1 MKRQVTPT
9 QLALFSRSPVIGAW
23 WEELNKIDAQRA
35 PKPKADSLDELLFK
49 SGHKHEETLIIDL
62 EAKGKRV
69 KKLSGKMTAEAFQ
82 ETLDAIHDGG
92 YDFIHQASLQ
102 NDELRGS
109 ADLLERI
116 DQPSKLGAWSYIPIE
131 CKLSSHSKPIYLV
144 QACAYCELLE
154 PILGHRPQHF
164 KLYLGGKK
172 FEKEP
177 DGYRVDDFWM
187 WYRRLRDRYQKFLD
201 AFDENQQPEHS
212 PGDHGHW
219 SSFIEEELGKKRDLI
234 LVAGMRQS
242 QRDKLIASGISTIEE
257 LAKASSSKAIS
268 KLDEKMFVRLKEQ
281 AAIQILSSQSDGRP
295 AFEVRGKDEQEK
307 GLAMLPKRDDGD
319 VWFDM
324 EGYPNPLT
332 GEKLEY
338 LFGACYLDE
347 QRKRQFKAWWAHD
360 DFEEKKAFDEFIK
373 WVKNRRVHYPDLHV
387 YHYASYEKTALGRLA
402 TTHGI
407 HKNSWDQWLREEL
420 FVDLFPI
427 VRNGLLLGAPSYSI
441 KKVEKLYLEDFRNEE
456 ISTAADSV
464 VQYAE
469 WQKLREEKKASTLI
483 SENKILKDLQDYNE
497 KDCQSTEELHK
508 FLVEQHELLNL
519 AFRTNKWGKSKDED
533 AKTNFERE
541 LEVAAQT
548 LRKKIPDPLKD
559 PLAKGSYGLSYKHQK
574 LLSDL
579 IDFHEREGKV
589 EWWEFFDRK
598 DAKTSS
604 EKYDDT
610 EIIANAEKIGEKP
623 IKRSQGHIYKFS
635 PDQPLKL
642 STKPGIKM
650 HFALAEL
657 LKKGDKFIPKN
668 VIEKKGKRS
677 DKKSLD
683 LVGEFDE
690 NDPPNIILKVSDK
703 KKKAL
708 EDLGISSLPKYCDLI
723 PLPKQIYKRML
734 PDLVRQ
740 AQGWVDERKKLPE
753 AIVHLLE
760 KRSIP
765 ELIHLNKKIRSNPEE
780 TASSLTEFLSSA
792 EGITL
797 SLQGPPGTG
806 KTTVTGELIARLVD
820 KGKRVAVSS
829 QTHEAI
835 NNLLK
840 RVQKKAESIATNPF
854 VVKLSSGTS
863 EKSDQR
869 SLSGTKVQALRENAL
884 NCEPNVLG
892 ATVFGLVKE
901 RFGEEPYDL
910 LVVDEA
916 GQVSLSNLLY
926 MSHCAR
932 NILLVG
938 DQNQLSQPNRAK
950 HPGDSGLS
958 CLEYVM
964 GKEKVVPS
972 DRGVF
977 LATSW
982 RMPPAL
988 TSVVS
993 DLFYQGALQSC
1004 ISKSENKV
1012 LWEGSQQ
1019 GLSFEPVEHSSNSSE
1034 SEEEIDRIEQ
1044 LLNELLGCSYQ
1055 VVQQNNEGTSVI
1067 SGIISPNEILIT
1079 APYNLQVN
1087 QLEHRLSGKAR
1098 IGTVDRF
1105 QGQEAPISIHSL
1117 TASDADNAPRGIGFV
1132 LDPDRLNVA
1141 ISRAQCL
1148 SIVVGSPKLATGITG
1163 TVEGVM
1169 QVNRLCRIMDSARQ
1183 PVSLL

>member
-1 MKRQVTPT
+1 MQRQVTPT
-9 QLALFSRSPVIGAW
+9 QLALFSRSPVIGSW

-49 SGHKHEETLIIDL
+49 LGHKHEESLIIDL

-69 KKLSGKMTAEAFQ
+69 KKLSGKMTTEAFH

-116 DQPSKLGAWSYIPIE
+116 DHPSKLGAWSYIPIE

-154 PILGHRPQHF
+154 PVLGNRPQHF

-187 WYRRLRDRYQKFLD
+187 WYRRLRDRYQKFLN

-242 QRDKLIASGISTIEE
+242 QRNKLIAAGISTIEE
-257 LAKASSSKAIS
+257 LAKASTIQTIS

-281 AAIQILSSQSDGRP
+281 AAIQIRSSQSDGRP
-295 AFEVRGKDEQEK
+295 AFEVRGSEEQEK
-307 GLAMLPKRDDGD
+307 GLAMLPNPDKGD

-338 LFGACYLDE
+338 LFGACYFD
-347 QRKRQFKAWWAHD
+347 KKGDRQFKPWWAHNNI
-360 DFEEKKAFDEFIK
+360 EEKKAFDEFIK
-373 WVKNRRVHYPDLHV
+373 WIKNRRVDYPDLHV

-402 TTHGI
+402 TTHSI
-407 HKNSWDQWLREEL
+407 HKNTWDQWLREEL

-441 KKVEKLYLEDFRNEE
+441 KKVEKLYLKHFRDEE

-508 FLVEQHELLNL
+508 FLIKQHRLLNL
-519 AFRTNKWGKSKDED
+519 GYRNNKWGKSKDEES
-533 AKTNFERE
+533 KTNFERE
-541 LEVAAQT
+541 LEVVAKT
-548 LRKKIPDPLKD
+548 LRKAIPDPLKD

-589 EWWEFFDRK
+589 EWWDFFDRK

-610 EIIANAEKIGEKP
+610 EIIANAEKIGEKT
-623 IKRSQGHIYKFS
+623 IKRSKGHIYKFS

-650 HFALAEL
+650 SFALAEL

-668 VIEKKGKRS
+668 VIEKGKKS

-683 LVGEFDE
+683 LVGEFDA
-690 NDPPNIILKVSDK
+690 NNSSNIILKVSDK
-703 KKKAL
+703 KNKAL
-708 EDLGISSLPKYCDLI
+708 KDLGISSLPKYCDLI

-740 AQGWVDERKKLPE
+740 AQGWVDERKKLPD
-753 AIVHLLE
+753 AMVHLLE

-765 ELIHLNKKIRSNPEE
+765 ELIDLNKKIRTNPEE

-869 SLSGTKVQALRENAL
+869 SLCGTKVQALRENAL

-892 ATVFGLVKE
+892 ATVFSLVKE

-950 HPGDSGLS
+950 HPEDSGLS

-977 LATSW
+977 LAMSW
-982 RMPPAL
+982 RMPPTL
-988 TSVVS
+988 TSIVS
-993 DLFYQGALQSC
+993 DLFYQGELLSC
-1004 ISKSENKV
+1004 ISKSENKI
-1012 LWEGSQQ
+1012 LWKGLQQ

-1034 SEEEIDRIEQ
+1034 SKEEIDRIEQ
-1044 LLNELLGCSYQ
+1044 LVNQLLGCSYQ
-1055 VVQQNNEGTSVI
+1055 LVKQTNEGTSVI
-1067 SGIISPNEILIT
+1067 KGIISPEEILIT

-1117 TASDADNAPRGIGFV
+1117 TVSDAENAPRGIGFV

-1148 SIVVGSPKLATGITG
+1148 SIVVGSPDLATGITG

-1169 QVNRLCRIMDSARQ
+1169 QLNRLCRIMDTATK
-1183 PVSLL
+1183 

>member
-1 MKRQVTPT
+1 MQRQITPT
-9 QLALFSRSPVIGAW
+9 QLALFSRSPIIGSW

-35 PKPKADSLDELLFK
+35 PKPKVDSLDEFLFK
-49 SGHKHEETLIIDL
+49 LGHKHEESLIKDL
-62 EAKGKRV
+62 EAEGKRV
-69 KKLSGKMTAEAFQ
+69 KKLSGKMTTDAFH

-102 NDELRGS
+102 NEELRGS

-116 DQPSKLGAWSYIPIE
+116 DHPSKLGAWSYIPIE

-154 PILGHRPQHF
+154 PILGNRPRNF

-187 WYRRLRDRYQKFLD
+187 WYRRLRYRYQKFLD
-201 AFDENQQPEHS
+201 SFDKNRQPEHS

-242 QRDKLIASGISTIEE
+242 QRNKLIAAGISTIEE
-257 LAKASSSKAIS
+257 LAKASIS
-268 KLDEKMFVRLKEQ
+268 QIINKLDEKMFIRLREQ
-281 AAIQILSSQSDGRP
+281 AAIQIRSSKLDGRP
-295 AFEVRGKDEQEK
+295 AFEVRSNEEQEK
-307 GLAMLPKRDDGD
+307 GLEMLPMPDKGD

-338 LFGACYLDE
+338 LFGACYFD
-347 QRKRQFKAWWAHD
+347 KKGDRQFKAWWAHND
-360 DFEEKKAFDEFIK
+360 IAEKKAFDEFIQ
-373 WVKNRRVHYPDLHV
+373 WIKNRRVVYPDLHV
-387 YHYASYEKTALGRLA
+387 YHYASYEKTALSRLA
-402 TTHGI
+402 TTHCI
-407 HKNSWDQWLREEL
+407 HKNKWDQWLREEL

-441 KKVEKLYLEDFRNEE
+441 KKVEKLYLKNFRDEE

-508 FLVEQHELLNL
+508 FLIKQHRLLNL
-519 AFRTNKWGKSKDED
+519 AFRNNKWGQLKDEES
-533 AKTNFERE
+533 KTNFESE
-541 LEVAAQT
+541 LEVIAKK
-548 LRKKIPDPLKD
+548 LRKAIPNPLKD

-610 EIIANAEKIGEKP
+610 EIIANAERIGEKT
-623 IKRSQGHIYKFS
+623 IKRSKGYIYKFS

-650 HFALAEL
+650 SFALAEL

-668 VIEKKGKRS
+668 VIEKKGKKS

-683 LVGEFDE
+683 FEGEFDE
-690 NDPPNIILKVSDK
+690 NNPSNIILKVSDK
-703 KKKAL
+703 KNKTLK
-708 EDLGISSLPKYCDLI
+708 DLGISSLPKYCDLI

-740 AQGWVDERKKLPE
+740 AKEWVDESKKLPDTM
-753 AIVHLLE
+753 IHLLE
-760 KRSIP
+760 KKSIP
-765 ELIHLNKKIRSNPEE
+765 ELIDLNKKIRTNPEE

-840 RVQKKAESIATNPF
+840 RVQIKAESIATNPF

-869 SLSGTKVQALRENAL
+869 SFSGTKVQALRENAL

-892 ATVFGLVKE
+892 ATVFSLVKE
-901 RFGEEPYDL
+901 RFSDESYDL
-910 LVVDEA
+910 LVIDEA

-950 HPGDSGLS
+950 HPEDSGLS
-958 CLEYVM
+958 CLEYMM

-982 RMPPAL
+982 RMPPVL

-993 DLFYQGALQSC
+993 DLFYQGELLSC
-1004 ISKSENKV
+1004 MSKSENKIFWKG
-1012 LWEGSQQ
+1012 LQQ
-1019 GLSFEPVEHSSNSSE
+1019 GLSFEPVEHSYNSSE
-1034 SEEEIDRIEQ
+1034 SKEEIDRIEQ
-1044 LLNELLGCSYQ
+1044 LVNQLLGCSYQ
-1055 VVQQNNEGTSVI
+1055 LVKQNSEGTSVI
-1067 SGIISPNEILIT
+1067 KSIIGPKEILIT

-1098 IGTVDRF
+1098 IGTVDSY

-1117 TASDADNAPRGIGFV
+1117 TASDAENAPRGIGFV

-1148 SIVVGSPKLATGITG
+1148 SIVVGSPSLATGITG
-1163 TVEGVM
+1163 TVEGVI
-1169 QVNRLCRIMDSARQ
+1169 QLNQLCRIMDTATK
-1183 PVSLL
+1183 